1 MEIQLQL
8 LFVSK
13 KMKNLAADPPIDLV
27 KLEAFCR
34 QFALHMLWKIKVGS
48 GIKTGCSH
56 WRVYTKVLFAKCKA
70 LRSDEEINAECQL
83 YSNTVLNRF
92 MATGKPRDENVRRYG
107 GIREPAPFSSS
118 PSYEMYGPAQP
129 TPDSR
134 P

>member
-8 LFVSK
+8 LSMSK
-13 KMKNLAADPPIDLV
+13 KMQNLAADPPIDLV

-34 QFALHMLWKIKVGS
+34 QFALHMIWKIKVGS

-92 MATGKPRDENVRRYG
+92 MATGKPVDEDARRYG

-118 PSYEMYGPAQP
+118 PSYEMYSPAQ
-129 TPDSR
+129 SR